1 MSNVKKVLIG
11 LGLTAVS
18 MVVVLF
24 VARRLPDNM
33 RALFQA

>member
-1 MSNVKKVLIG
+1 MSNAKKVLIG

-18 MVVVLF
+18 MIVVLF
-24 VARRLPDNM
+24 VVRRMPDNV